1 MYCSN
6 CGKEWK
12 DGDIFC
18 GGCGKSRE
26 QIQHEE
32 VDQKVQTINQSQ
44 LPHQVAKKKGLPVWA
59 IILIILGSLA
69 IVGVVVVLF
78 LSLFFVNVINE
89 NESYIYEQ
97 TSDNVYLDGEEIHS
111 VYYFFGEY
119 ELCETPYYQY
129 NEGNEVIDYSYCDE
143 SFDEELINSYLDYLI
158 ELDDFEEYEQTS
170 MIRSVR
176 KPSNEK
182 GYYIVVRAYIYG
194 ERIEYYKEE
203 ERIYNEDN
211 SM

>member
-26 QIQHEE
+26 QIQYEE
-32 VDQKVQTINQSQ
+32 VDQKVQTITQSQ
-44 LPHQVAKKKGLPVWA
+44 LPHQVTKKKGLPVWA

-129 NEGNEVIDYSYCDE
+129 NEGNEIIDYSYCDE

-158 ELDDFEEYEQTS
+158 ELDDFEEYEKTS
-170 MIRSVR
+170 MVRSVR